1 MYLYFFSPSWEVDL
15 FRLYARLAHHNIG
28 RIDWEPYNEI
38 IFTRIM
44 ATFCLPVTYGQS
56 GIKVK
61 FGLSGSGAFPTIA
74 RWIVSVMGGEGNST
88 QVRI

>member
-1 MYLYFFSPSWEVDL
+1 
-15 FRLYARLAHHNIG
+15 
-28 RIDWEPYNEI
+28 
-38 IFTRIM
+38 M

-88 QVRI
+88 QVILKKCHCPFIGLASSVYLLNITLRFRPN

>member
-1 MYLYFFSPSWEVDL
+1 
-15 FRLYARLAHHNIG
+15 
-28 RIDWEPYNEI
+28 
-38 IFTRIM
+38 M

-88 QVRI
+88 QVIFEIRFYTKYFSVLGFLNLAVL

>member
-1 MYLYFFSPSWEVDL
+1 
-15 FRLYARLAHHNIG
+15 
-28 RIDWEPYNEI
+28 
-38 IFTRIM
+38 M

-88 QVRI
+88 QVILKKMSLSFYWSCIFRIFTEHYFEISTQLNVLHSAFLK